1 MLKVVVA
8 DDEKRQREGIA
19 RHIPWQELQLELI
32 GCAKDG
38 REALAL
44 MERHGADILIT
55 DIRMPGMDGL
65 ELCASA
71 SERYP
76 ELKVM
81 IISGYDE
88 FEYARAAIEL
98 NAYSF
103 MLKPINIRQLAERL
117 GKLGA
122 QLERHRQSETD
133 LALMQQQLEESRPLL
148 LDKFAKDLL
157 FGRLR
162 HEDTIA
168 NRALTLSFSIPESG
182 CSIVLMQLEDIPE
195 QDVSRT
201 AHQVLMLE
209 LQRDLTE
216 LLAPGKRGLAFL
228 SKEDE
233 LILLLFH
240 PSPDQRAL
248 SLLLEELRTCL
259 HRKFPGRTT
268 ISVSG
273 VKRTFAELQA
283 GYQEAEAASR
293 QKFYLGKGSTIH
305 YADIDAEALPA
316 VSLAGSVERLMADV
330 GTGQHA
336 RIAEQLDEI
345 LCHIPYSAGIG
356 AHALRSFGFQIV
368 SDIYKQLYAMNTQ
381 IDAVFGE
388 NARLWESAAAFDTV
402 PEAREW
408 LTNALTT
415 LSLHIYSKRS
425 RKHADV
431 VDTILDVLDNRYRE
445 PITIE
450 ELAKKVFLTPNY
462 ICNIFKENV
471 GESIIDYLI
480 KVRMKHAKQL
490 LIGTRCKIYEVAEQT
505 GFNNTSYFSSVF
517 KGMFGVS
524 PKEFREVGY
533 AESGNG

>member
-8 DDEKRQREGIA
+8 DDEKIQREGIA
-19 RHIPWQELQLELI
+19 RHIPWQELQLELA

-44 MERHGADILIT
+44 MELQGADILIT
-55 DIRMPGMDGL
+55 DIRMPGMGGL

-71 SERYP
+71 RELYP
-76 ELKVM
+76 ELQIM

-103 MLKPINIRQLAERL
+103 MLKPINIRQLAEKL
-117 GKLGA
+117 GKLA
-122 QLERHRQSETD
+122 IQLEQHRRSEAD
-133 LALMQQQLEESRPLL
+133 LAAMHRQLEESRPLL

-168 NRALTLSFSIPESG
+168 NRAQTLSFSIPESG
-182 CSIVLMQLEDIPE
+182 CSVVLIQLEDIPKE
-195 QDVSRT
+195 DVSRT
-201 AHQVLMLE
+201 AHQLLMLE
-209 LQRDLTE
+209 LQRDLSE
-216 LLAPGKRGLAFL
+216 LLAPGNRGMAFL
-228 SKEDE
+228 SGEDE
-233 LILLLFH
+233 LIALLFH
-240 PSPDQRAL
+240 ESPDEQAL
-248 SLLLEELRTCL
+248 SLQLEALRTCL
-259 HRKFPGRTT
+259 HSRFPRRAT
-268 ISVSG
+268 ISASG
-273 VKRTFAELQA
+273 VKRTFAELED
-283 GYQEAEAASR
+283 GYREAEAASR
-293 QKFYLGKGSTIH
+293 QKFYLGKGSTIR
-305 YADIDAEALPA
+305 YADFDADTLPPA
-316 VSLAGSVERLMADV
+316 SLAGAVERLMADV
-330 GTGQHA
+330 GTGQQA

-345 LCHIPYSAGIG
+345 LRHIPYSAGIG

-368 SDIYKQLYAMNTQ
+368 SDIYKQAFAMNVQ

-388 NARLWESAAAFDTV
+388 NALLWESVAAFDTV

-408 LTNALTT
+408 LTEALTT
-415 LSLHIYSKRS
+415 LATHVYGKRS

-431 VDTILDVLDNRYRE
+431 VDTILDVLDNRYGE

-471 GESIIDYLI
+471 GESIIDYLT
-480 KVRMKHAKQL
+480 KVRMKQAKAL

-533 AESGNG
+533 AESGNA